1 MYLRD
6 YLHDIPLKELK
17 AIAQTLE
24 VPFEYGARIKLINA
38 IDRAFWDGTLTEK
51 LLGEQTEIN
60 RRLISFL
67 AFSFDS
73 GVNEKA
79 LVQKMEKICGIDS
92 NVVRTAIDE
101 LIPMALV
108 GGIKQDDNLLFCPR
122 GVAGQV
128 RKTFST
134 ELLSLSGSNEPVP
147 STSYPNL
154 PEDIFSF
161 LADAYKAGIPLT
173 LMGKVKKTFLEKVFN
188 GSITCTDPVL
198 KISEDYRN
206 TFVID
211 YLKNRNLIVF
221 ERRRVR
227 ATGKLNG
234 WLQLTITE
242 RYQDIVSF
250 ALARTLQ
257 EDFSIIAFTGII
269 GETRAGSSITAE
281 GLAHFLHDWTMAY
294 GDYARLESR
303 AEELLAILYHIGLLS
318 HKNGHFIMT
327 EFGDHFFNGKP
338 IPMDNSMSGFF
349 SIQPNF
355 EVIAG
360 PEIHPLIR
368 FKLELLTNRKNRD
381 MVLTYEVN
389 QKGITRARERG
400 MGTQEIID
408 FFVSHSRT
416 PVPQNVRFSV
426 EKWADSYG
434 CIYFD
439 RVTLMR
445 FRDESHCKSVMHL
458 PEVKP
463 YVKEQLSDT
472 VIVISRDRIKKLTEI
487 LKKAGYQP
495 EIFGEPPTDTAYES
509 EPFHHSQI
517 DSLVAQESLPQTRSK
532 FIFPEKPIT
541 DGDT

>member
-6 YLHDIPLKELK
+6 YLHDIPLKALK
-17 AIAQTLE
+17 AIAQSLE

-38 IDRAFWDGTLTEK
+38 VDRAFWDGTMTER

-67 AFSFDS
+67 AFSFDA

-79 LVQKMEKICGIDS
+79 LVQKMEKICGIESDA
-92 NVVRTAIDE
+92 VRTAIDE
-101 LIPMALV
+101 LIPLALA
-108 GGIKQDDNLLFCPR
+108 GGVKKDDNLIFCPK

-128 RKTFST
+128 RKTFIN
-134 ELLSLSGSNEPVP
+134 ELLTLSGSAEPVP

-154 PEDIFSF
+154 LEDIFSF
-161 LADAYKAGIPLT
+161 LAEAYKAGIPLT

-188 GSITCTDPVL
+188 GSITCTDTALRIP
-198 KISEDYRN
+198 EDFRN
-206 TFVID
+206 TFVVD

-221 ERRRVR
+221 ERRRAR

-234 WLQLTITE
+234 WLQLTLTE
-242 RYQDIVSF
+242 LYQDMISF
-250 ALARTLQ
+250 ALARTLK
-257 EDFSIIAFTGII
+257 DDLSVIAFTGII
-269 GETRAGSSITAE
+269 GETRAGSSVTAE
-281 GLAHFLHDWTMAY
+281 GLAHFLHEWTMAY
-294 GDYARLESR
+294 GDYARLESLTK
-303 AEELLAILYHIGLLS
+303 EILAILYHMGLLS
-318 HKNGHFIMT
+318 HKSGHFIMN

-355 EVIAG
+355 EIIAG
-360 PEIHPLIR
+360 PEVHPLIR

-381 MVLTYEVN
+381 MVLTYEVT

-400 MGTQEIID
+400 MSTHEIID
-408 FFVSHSRT
+408 FFESHSRT
-416 PVPQNVRFSV
+416 PVPQNVRFSI
-426 EKWADSYG
+426 EKWADAYG

-472 VIVISRDRIKKLTEI
+472 VIVITRDRIKKLTEI
-487 LKKAGYQP
+487 LKKSGYHP
-495 EIFGEPPTDTAYES
+495 EIYGEPPADTAREG
-509 EPFHHSQI
+509 ETFHHSRI
-517 DSLVAQESLPQTRSK
+517 DDLFEEKSMAQNLSN
-532 FIFPEKPIT
+532 FIFPDNLIEN
-541 DGDT
+541 GDS

>member
-6 YLHDIPLKELK
+6 YLHDIPLKALK
-17 AIAQTLE
+17 VIAQSLE
-24 VPFEYGARIKLINA
+24 VPVEYGARIKLINA
-38 IDRAFWDGTLTEK
+38 IDRAFWDGTMTER
-51 LLGEQTEIN
+51 LLGKQTETN
-60 RRLISFL
+60 RRLVSFL
-67 AFSFDS
+67 AFSFDA

-92 NVVRTAIDE
+92 DAVITAVNE
-101 LIPMALV
+101 LIPLALV
-108 GGIKQDDNLLFCPR
+108 GGVKQDDNLLFCPK
-122 GVAGQV
+122 GIAGQV
-128 RKTFST
+128 RKTFIA
-134 ELLSLSGSNEPVP
+134 ELLTLSGSTEPVP

-161 LADAYKAGIPLT
+161 LAEAYKAGIPLT

-188 GSITCTDPVL
+188 GSITCTDTALQIP
-198 KISEDYRN
+198 EDFRN

-221 ERRRVR
+221 ERRRAR

-250 ALARTLQ
+250 ALARILQ
-257 EDFSIIAFTGII
+257 EDLSIIAFTGII

-281 GLAHFLHDWTMAY
+281 GLAHFLHDWTIAY

-303 AEELLAILYHIGLLS
+303 VEEILAVLYHMGLLS

-327 EFGDHFFNGKP
+327 EFGDHFFNGKS

-368 FKLELLTNRKNRD
+368 FELELLTNRKNRD
-381 MVLTYEVN
+381 MVLTYEVT

-400 MGTQEIID
+400 MSAQEIID
-408 FFVSHSRT
+408 FFESHSRT
-416 PVPQNVRFSV
+416 PVPQNVRFSI
-426 EKWADSYG
+426 EKWADAYG

-439 RVTLMR
+439 RATLMR

-463 YVKEQLSDT
+463 YIKEQLSDT

-487 LKKAGYQP
+487 LKKAGYHP
-495 EIFGEPPTDTAYES
+495 EIFGEPPADTASEG
-509 EPFHHSQI
+509 EPFQHSHI
-517 DSLVAQESLPQTRSK
+517 DSLVALESMPQTPSN
-532 FIFPEKPIT
+532 FIFPEKLIS
-541 DGDT
+541 DGDS